1 MAQTQ
6 QSSVVLEA
14 CNQNKAFENLQYCND
29 TIEKVVKSINAYLH
43 EKQLQFPRFFFLS
56 NEDLLHI
63 LSQTKEP
70 LQVQDHLN
78 KCFEGIDRLEFEAE
92 SLVIKGM
99 YSNMSEY
106 VAFEKQI
113 DPFEIKIVREEIE
126 EDGEITGR
134 HKKKSSRVAERKVKE
149 VRPIEEWL
157 TEVQE

>member
-63 LSQTKEP
+63 LSQTKERAAQMCVMCNP
-70 LQVQDHLN
+70 LVDL
-78 KCFEGIDRLEFEAE
+78 
-92 SLVIKGM
+92 SLIG
-99 YSNMSEY
+99 
-106 VAFEKQI
+106 
-113 DPFEIKIVREEIE
+113 
-126 EDGEITGR
+126 
-134 HKKKSSRVAERKVKE
+134 H
-149 VRPIEEWL
+149 
-157 TEVQE
+157 